1 MTYRHIEDGFFR
13 SFGEREDIRIY
24 SAPGRV
30 EIGGNHTDHQGGVV
44 LAAAIDRKAYAAAA
58 RRNDGRICAACEGYG
73 RYEISVSDLEKRENE
88 KNTTIS
94 LIRGIAKGLWE
105 RNALR
110 CGADIYIK
118 SDVPT
123 GSGLSSSAAFEVL
136 VATVLSDLS
145 EVKLSPYDIA
155 KIGQD
160 AETEFFGKPCGLMD
174 QMASALGG
182 VVAID
187 FAKNPPVFSKIE
199 CDFKKYGYNLIVA
212 ESGAGHENLT
222 EEYAAIP
229 REMGL
234 IADFFGKMRLC
245 EVSEKEFY
253 KKLKEV
259 RKTVGDRAILRAIH
273 YFNDDRRAKLLARH
287 LKDGDFQAFLK
298 LIKASG
304 DSSFKYLQNIYPSGA
319 KKNQELALL
328 QALCEKQL
336 LFEGAARI
344 QGGGFGG
351 TVEVFVPIEM
361 TDEFIRNTEKLFGK
375 NSCHVL
381 SVSNSGG
388 RRER

>member
-1 MTYRHIEDGFFR
+1 MTYRSIEEGFLKY
-13 SFGEREDIRIY
+13 FGKREEIFVY

-30 EIGGNHTDHQGGVV
+30 ELGGNHTDHQGGCV
-44 LAAAIDRKAYAAAA
+44 LAAAIDKKTYAAASK
-58 RRNDGRICAACEGYG
+58 RCDGRICAVCEGFG
-73 RYEISVSDLEKRENE
+73 KYEILVSDLEKRESE

-110 CGADIYIK
+110 CGADIYVK
-118 SDVPT
+118 SDVPK

-182 VVAID
+182 VVEID

-199 CDFKKYGYNLIVA
+199 CDFKKYGYNLVVA

-222 EEYAAIP
+222 EEYATIP
-229 REMGL
+229 KEMGL
-234 IADFFGKMRLC
+234 IAAFFGKSRLC

-259 RKTVGDRAILRAIH
+259 RKTAGDRAILRTIH
-273 YFNDDRRAKLLARH
+273 YFNDDRRARMLARH

-319 KKNQELALL
+319 KRNQELALL
-328 QALCEKQL
+328 VSICERFL
-336 LFEGAARI
+336 LSEGAVRI

-351 TVEVFVPIEM
+351 TVEAFVPIEM
-361 TDEFIRNTEKLFGK
+361 TDEFRKNVEKIFGE
-375 NSCHVL
+375 NSCRIL
-381 SVSNSGG
+381 SVSQVGG